1 MYFLIIVC
9 QMADSMAMV
18 SHECVYLQS
27 NIRINMFTHT
37 HTRAHILVHSIEVFG
52 IDKLKLGSA

>member
-1 MYFLIIVC
+1 
-9 QMADSMAMV
+9 MADSMAMV